1 MLKVDLL
8 NAREKR
14 SVELPMME
22 DMKPAAGFSRDPAR
36 ENF

>member
-1 MLKVDLL
+1 MLKVDML

-22 DMKPAAGFSRDPAR
+22 DVKLAVGFSRDPAR